1 VSTGTSQFHGP
12 RPRGAIAELPAM
24 PLLTRAAPLVLLLLL
39 LTQQP
44 AHGNNRNLR
53 NERARMKAPRAHR
66 AVAAT
71 QEEHRLP

>member
-1 VSTGTSQFHGP
+1 
-12 RPRGAIAELPAM
+12 M